1 MPLLYG
7 EGRNAFIRLQLE
19 ILRTSDDE
27 TVFAWD
33 GISDAD
39 TGLLAPSPA
48 EFRNSADIRRITF
61 DKDRPEYAMTNKG
74 LRMALL
80 LGKETVLHTVYRR
93 QARSDVYLAPLNCTR
108 DLEGHPLA
116 IYLKKDADGEGNETN
131 RFARCFPRAG
141 AGLTTVKLMQ
151 NLKESELVWATEQA
165 RAAKYHMHPVNL
177 MQSAMYSEKSAY
189 FQSTYLLEPMQRH
202 TVYVRQR
209 DGYTDSNA
217 ACRPRRF
224 SIRYPWPTFTISEV
238 RLRSGLASWEEGDF
252 GECAVWLDRADEAA
266 LIVFNLLYIKGDK
279 HYMRAGDRCSILL
292 MKLPNDSARADL
304 AAVNALNLTGTGFL
318 NLFERQMSTEH
329 PTDQISR
336 YLNPLQ
342 RSVSLSVKVR
352 PELFSGNK

>member
-1 MPLLYG
+1 MTALSHSAAYCLLGLFGVNMPLLYG
-7 EGRNAFIRLQLE
+7 ERRNAFIRLQLE

-27 TVFAWD
+27 TVFAWE

-48 EFRNSADIRRITF
+48 EFGNSADIRQITF
-61 DKDRPEYAMTNKG
+61 DKDRSEYAMTNEG

-80 LGKETVLHTVYRR
+80 LGKETALQSTHHQ
-93 QARSDVYLAPLNCTR
+93 QACSDVYLAPLNCTR

-116 IYLKKDADGEGNETN
+116 IYLKKDTDGEGNETN

-151 NLKESELVWATEQA
+151 DLKESELVWATERA
-165 RAAKYHMHPVNL
+165 RAAKYHMRPLNP
-177 MQSAMYSEKSAY
+177 MRSAIYSEKSAY
-189 FQSTYLLEPMQRH
+189 FQSTYLLEPMQRR

-238 RLRSGLASWEEGDF
+238 RLRSGLASWEEGDY
-252 GECAVWLDRADEAA
+252 GECAMA
-266 LIVFNLLYIKGDK
+266 
-279 HYMRAGDRCSILL
+279 
-292 MKLPNDSARADL
+292 
-304 AAVNALNLTGTGFL
+304 
-318 NLFERQMSTEH
+318 
-329 PTDQISR
+329 
-336 YLNPLQ
+336 
-342 RSVSLSVKVR
+342 
-352 PELFSGNK
+352 